1 MNDAEQINMEVL
13 RQWIRGRGK
22 HPVTWRTLTQVL
34 HDIELRTL
42 AGEIEILKCHDLPVE
57 EDISTVIT
65 QDLKHGDLA
74 GGTGVSEG
82 HGLGDITAESSELR
96 VVRHV
101 EFTQCS
107 EDAEERI
114 DVAVDLLA
122 KYFDSEPFDC
132 EASKQ
137 EYEENQTNGVF
148 HGDSKDL
155 TVKRSLTA
163 EAKGSEQRGTP
174 ASDIANAL
182 QNIADIAADLFSRC
196 LELLDFQVSHQENQK
211 SSALHEVGEDLIVP
225 RGKTTENTKGSEQT
239 GVKHIPASGI
249 EHVLQQIVD
258 VAADLLSK
266 CFQLLEFQTLHQE
279 NEENQS
285 NHVSHGVGEDP
296 SVQKGVRGIIA
307 KVTSGIQHTL
317 QQIADVAADLLSKC
331 LELIDLEAANQEK
344 EEKQRSSAA
353 HEDPLVTRSPTGDV
367 RDAILSEQ
375 RCVENVPTKS
385 LQQIADTA
393 ADLLSRCFELLDFQT
408 SHQEK
413 EKQFE
418 RSSSSQ
424 EIEVSKGHTQS
435 GLEDNTAETT
445 EGSEHTGI
453 RNVTTAD
460 SECCDIAEEG
470 VDIAA
475 GVLPVAVEAKLLA
488 CETPNQEK
496 EKQRSAPN
504 GVSDDPNVQKGL
516 NRFVDAD
523 VNHSLK
529 QRDFGDIPASGV
541 QADRYYEAIHQMTV
555 IASELPSKCSELL
568 QTSNQEGNKTS
579 QESQRVGND
588 LPVLKGSNEKVMSA
602 SGIRHNLQQIVDV
615 AADLIS
621 KCFELEEL
629 YLEGEENQRSCAD
642 DMKQRW
648 IASSRK
654 ALQQIADIASDLL
667 FRCSESSGLQVSNQ
681 RKEGNH
687 RDSSPQGDSEDPPFK
702 RSLTGET
709 TRVSEQKGAEC
720 CEALQHIADIATA
733 ILSRCFELFDIQN
746 SHLQEENHQSSA
758 LHKTEYTGQ
767 KSHP

>member
-74 GGTGVSEG
+74 VGTGVSDG

-101 EFTQCS
+101 EFTQYS

-137 EYEENQTNGVF
+137 EYEENQTVF

-174 ASDIANAL
+174 ASDIVDAL
-182 QNIADIAADLFSRC
+182 QNIADIAADLLSRC
-196 LELLDFQVSHQENQK
+196 LELLDFRGSHQENQRG
-211 SSALHEVGEDLIVP
+211 SALHEVGEDVIVP
-225 RGKTTENTKGSEQT
+225 RGKTAEETKGSEQT

-258 VAADLLSK
+258 VATDLLSK
-266 CFQLLEFQTLHQE
+266 CFELLEFQTLHQE

-285 NHVSHGVGEDP
+285 NHVPHGVGEDP
-296 SVQKGVRGIIA
+296 PVQKGVRGITA

-331 LELIDLEAANQEK
+331 LELLDLEATSQEK

-353 HEDPLVTRSPTGDV
+353 HEDPLAPRSPTGDV
-367 RDAILSEQ
+367 RDATLSEQ
-375 RCVENVPTKS
+375 ECVENVPTKS

-418 RSSSSQ
+418 RNSSSQ

-435 GLEDNTAETT
+435 GLEDNTAEIT

-453 RNVTTAD
+453 KNVTTAG

-488 CETPNQEK
+488 CETPNQER

-504 GVSDDPNVQKGL
+504 GVNDDPNVQKGL

-529 QRDFGDIPASGV
+529 QRDFGDVPASSI

-555 IASELPSKCSELL
+555 IASELPSKCSELS

-579 QESQRVGND
+579 QESQRVGDD
-588 LPVLKGSNEKVMSA
+588 LPVLKGSDEKVMSA
-602 SGIRHNLQQIVDV
+602 SGIQHNLQQVVDV
-615 AADLIS
+615 VANLIS

-629 YLEGEENQRSCAD
+629 YLEGQENQRSCAD
-642 DMKQRW
+642 NMKQRW
-648 IASSRK
+648 IASGRK
-654 ALQQIADIASDLL
+654 TLQQIADIAADLL
-667 FRCSESSGLQVSNQ
+667 FRCSESLGLQISNQ

-687 RDSSPQGDSEDPPFK
+687 RDGSPQGDSED

-709 TRVSEQKGAEC
+709 TKVSEQRGAEC

-733 ILSRCFELFDIQN
+733 ILSRCFELFEIQN
-746 SHLQEENHQSSA
+746 SHLQEENQQSSA
-758 LHKTEYTGQ
+758 LHNTEYRQ
-767 KSHP
+767 KSYP